1 MGWGGE
7 VSNERWGC
15 GRTQGV
21 GQARHGRWAR
31 TPHCEMT
38 MGNLGLL
45 FAPTAT
51 FSILRTVSMPSM
63 TCGRSRAVGD
73 GEWQKRAEEHGI
85 ATCPPA
91 VIEAPPNPN
100 PNPDPDPDP
109 DPDPNPNHLAED
121 DVLVVQPVAC
131 VASEE
136 KLAAIRVGTW

>member
-1 MGWGGE
+1 
-7 VSNERWGC
+7 
-15 GRTQGV
+15 
-21 GQARHGRWAR
+21 
-31 TPHCEMT
+31 

-109 DPDPNPNHLAED
+109 DPDPNPNPNPNPDSNPNPNQVEPGH
-121 DVLVVQPVAC
+121 P
-131 VASEE
+131 
-136 KLAAIRVGTW
+136 

>member
-1 MGWGGE
+1 
-7 VSNERWGC
+7 
-15 GRTQGV
+15 
-21 GQARHGRWAR
+21 
-31 TPHCEMT
+31 

-73 GEWQKRAEEHGI
+73 GEWQKRAAQHGI

-100 PNPDPDPDP
+100 PNPDP